1 MNDLRK
7 YARQTNARLLI
18 GFILILFL
26 IGDGLIF
33 LIYGKNAAILGALC
47 LVAGLAPLLLIWLIL
62 LAMEW
67 FVKRQNSR

>member
-33 LIYGKNAAILGALC
+33 LIYGRNAAILGALC

>member
-33 LIYGKNAAILGALC
+33 MIYGKNAAILGALC
-47 LVAGLAPLLLIWLIL
+47 LVARLAPLLLIWLIL

>member
-7 YARQTNARLLI
+7 YARQTNARLLM

-67 FVKRQNSR
+67 FVKRQHSK

>member
-67 FVKRQNSR
+67 FVKRQHSK